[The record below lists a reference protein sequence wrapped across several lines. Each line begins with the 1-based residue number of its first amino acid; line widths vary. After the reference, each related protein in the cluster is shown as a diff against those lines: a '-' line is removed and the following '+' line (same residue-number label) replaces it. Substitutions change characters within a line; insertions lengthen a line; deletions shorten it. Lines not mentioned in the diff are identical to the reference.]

1 MRHPLTVVSVLLLA
15 ACGTTAYAGEAPAII
30 QQPFDRAVCAG
41 SQATFSVTAS
51 GNGPL
56 TFEWQTEAA
65 PRVWVPVVVPPREG
79 VWERISIGID
89 EAGGS
94 STLYFDW
101 IGTNDTRRY
110 RCIVSDSSGNTVSDA
125 ARLTALTADFGSV
138 GGDTV
143 PDGTLDNNDFVVY
156 IDAYFSGDPRADLGT
171 AGGQPGGDGRLD
183 VNDFVVFVDLFFN
196 GCIEL
201 H

>member
-1 MRHPLTVVSVLLLA
+1 MRRQFTAVSVLLLA
-15 ACGTTAYAGEAPAII
+15 VCANTVCAGEAPTID
-30 QQPFDRAVCAG
+30 QQPIDRAVCAG

-94 STLYFDW
+94 STLYFGW
-101 IGTNDTRRY
+101 IGINDTRRY
-110 RCIVSDSSGNTVSDA
+110 RCIVSDSIGNTVSDA
-125 ARLTALTADFGSV
+125 ARLTALTADFGSM

-143 PDGTLDNNDFVVY
+143 PDAILDNNDFIVY

-171 AGGQPGGDGRLD
+171 SGGQPGGDGRFD
-183 VNDFVVFVDLFFN
+183 NNDFVVFVDLFFN

>member
-1 MRHPLTVVSVLLLA
+1 MRSPLTAASVLLIA
-15 ACGTTAYAGEAPAII
+15 TCGSSVCAGEAPTIM

-41 SQATFSVTAS
+41 SQATFSVVAS
-51 GNGPL
+51 GNGQL

-79 VWERISIGID
+79 VWERISIGVD

-94 STLYFDW
+94 STLCFGW
-101 IGTNDTRRY
+101 IGASDTRRY
-110 RCIVSDSSGNTVSDA
+110 RCIVSDSIGSTVSGA
-125 ARLTALTADFGSV
+125 ARLTALTADFGGV
-138 GGDTV
+138 GGDSV
-143 PDGTLDNNDFVVY
+143 PDAVLDNNDFVVC
-156 IDAYFSGDPRADLGT
+156 IDAYFSGDERADLGT
-171 AGGQPGGDGRLD
+171 TGGQPGGDGRFD
-183 VNDFVVFVDLFFN
+183 NNDFVVFIDLFFN